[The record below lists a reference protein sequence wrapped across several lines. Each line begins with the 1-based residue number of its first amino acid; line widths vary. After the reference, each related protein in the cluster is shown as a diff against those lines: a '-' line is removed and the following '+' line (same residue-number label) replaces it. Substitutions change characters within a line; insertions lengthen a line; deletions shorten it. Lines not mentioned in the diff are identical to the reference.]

1 MPAVNHSV
9 RAAFGAL
16 LALALAAHA
25 ALAAPSGPPVRIGST
40 LALTGPLAAT
50 GLVHKIVGEIYVE
63 QLNRKDGLLGRPVEW
78 VLKDDQSRPDLARTL
93 YEQLITVDKVD
104 LIMGPYA
111 TANILSAMGVAQRYN
126 KLLIHHT
133 FGTPSLAKYEMQ
145 FPAGGLAG
153 DPDNTIP
160 RLVFDALAA
169 SAKPPKS
176 VAVVTSKFPSVHFIS
191 LGAREAAKKRGLR
204 EVAFLEWDFGNRDFG
219 PIAARLKDA
228 KPDFVWVGGLGL
240 EGNLLIDAMRKIDY
254 MPPLHFHLFPAPG
267 PLLKAP
273 GGENA
278 LAATTFEEHPPF
290 TDNPVAVEFIRLY
303 HERGAKAGLPDT
315 SVENQSAISYSSWQT
330 LEAAVTG
337 ARSLDDKAIA
347 EWLKRNHVD
356 AIVGRLRWDGPFNYI
371 YGTDLYK
378 VKQNQQGKWVVVW
391 PKEFAASGA
400 RLITP

>member
-1 MPAVNHSV
+1 MPVASRLNL
-9 RAAFGAL
+9 AFCAL
-16 LALALAAHA
+16 LALGLAHPAPA
-25 ALAAPSGPPVRIGST
+25 ATSGAPVRIGST

-63 QLNRKDGLLGRPVEW
+63 QLNRKNGLLGRPVEW
-78 VLKDDQSRPDLARTL
+78 VLRDDQSRPDLARTL

-111 TANILSAMGVAQRYN
+111 TANILSAMGVAQRYS
-126 KLLIHHT
+126 KVLIHHT
-133 FGTPSLAKYEMQ
+133 FGTPSLAKYDMQ
-145 FPAGGLAG
+145 FPTGGLAG

-160 RLVFDALAA
+160 KLVFDALAN

-228 KPDFVWVGGLGL
+228 RPDFVWVGGLGL

-273 GGENA
+273 GAEHA

-290 TDNPVAVEFIRLY
+290 TNNPVALEFMRLY
-303 HERGAKAGLPDT
+303 HERGAKAGLPDS
-315 SVENQSAISYSSWQT
+315 SVENQSAISYSAWQT

-337 ARSLDDKAIA
+337 AKSLDDKAIA
-347 EWLKRNHVD
+347 QWLKKNPVD

-371 YGTDLYK
+371 YGSDLYK
-378 VKQNQQGKWVVVW
+378 VKQNQGGKWVVIW
-391 PKEFAASGA
+391 PKEFAAPGA